1 MLLSKAGEAS
11 ELRKEGQAEGNIC
24 SNCRV
29 TVSDS
34 MELNKIM
41 WGRNLRNETRPWG
54 SSTFRDLSEQEGCVR
69 RRERGK

>member
-1 MLLSKAGEAS
+1 MDAAKQGWRSV
-11 ELRKEGQAEGNIC
+11 RTQEGQVERNIC

-41 WGRNLRNETRPWG
+41 WGRNLKNETQPWG